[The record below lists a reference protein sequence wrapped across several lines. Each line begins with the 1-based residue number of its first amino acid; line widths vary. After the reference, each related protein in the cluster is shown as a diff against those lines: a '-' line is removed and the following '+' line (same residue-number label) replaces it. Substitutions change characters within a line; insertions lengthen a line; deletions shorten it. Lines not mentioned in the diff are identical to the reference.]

1 MTEALRIGI
10 LGTARIAG
18 AAAVGPA
25 HATGDRL
32 VAVGAGIRD
41 PGPGTRDPQRAAF
54 AAGHACFAPC
64 PASGEP
70 DCDLGV
76 MVHRGSR
83 QATFPSRGTGGTA
96 ERSTHPNPREAIL

>member
-41 PGPGTRDPQRAAF
+41 PGPA
-54 AAGHACFAPC
+54 
-64 PASGEP
+64 ASGFCGRARLRRAVP
-70 DCDLGV
+70 GF
-76 MVHRGSR
+76 R
-83 QATFPSRGTGGTA
+83 
-96 ERSTHPNPREAIL
+96 

>member
-41 PGPGTRDPQRAAF
+41 PGPGTRSERLLRP
-54 AAGHACFAPC
+54 GT
-64 PASGEP
+64 PASRRARLPVSQTVTSG
-70 DCDLGV
+70 
-76 MVHRGSR
+76 
-83 QATFPSRGTGGTA
+83 
-96 ERSTHPNPREAIL
+96 